1 MLVDGEQATRP
12 GMGVAVNAN
21 LERKRSSPSY
31 VGRGGDKL
39 APVLDELHLDVTGWR
54 ILDVGASTGG
64 FTDAVLRRGARQV
77 VAVDVGRGQLHP
89 NLALRSEVVSL
100 EGMDVRNANGLGA
113 FDLVLVDVSFI
124 SLCLL
129 VETLASLRQ
138 GGALLALVKPQFEVG
153 QSALDKRG
161 VVSDEAARTSAIER
175 VCACFETAGL
185 DVEQVIPAGKAGKE
199 GNQEFF
205 LWVPA

>member
-1 MLVDGEQATRP
+1 
-12 GMGVAVNAN
+12 MGVAVNAN